1 MADVYRNGHYGVVLL
16 AFAPV
21 GVALVSSGF
30 GGLAFVVGAGALWLA
45 MLPDVDHRL
54 PGISHRGPT
63 HTIWFMLLVAG
74 VLGGV
79 GLAAGQ
85 AGLGA
90 PYAPGTL
97 AAAGAGV
104 GLLSV
109 GAHLLADALTP
120 MGIRP
125 LWPLS
130 GSSFS
135 LSVVTADS
143 TVGNYGLLSLGV
155 FVTGGWVALF
165 LL

>member
-1 MADVYRNGHYGVVLL
+1 MYRNGHYGVVLL

-21 GVALVSSGF
+21 GVTLVSRGL
-30 GGLAFVVGAGALWLA
+30 GGLAFVVGAGALWLS

-63 HTIWFMLLVAG
+63 HTVWFMLLVAG
-74 VLGGV
+74 VLGSV
-79 GLAAGQ
+79 GLAAGRV
-85 AGLGA
+85 GLGA
-90 PYAPGTL
+90 PYPPEIL
-97 AAAGAGV
+97 AVAGAGI

-130 GSSFS
+130 GSTFT

-165 LL
+165 VL